1 MDSHRSWRVS
11 MNEVGFPLH
20 LTCIFDFSFGEKEAR
35 EYVDKLLPD
44 SKVDDLSWKRVF
56 EVCGGNAGQSNSY
69 LGHSFMLIY
78 CS

>member
-11 MNEVGFPLH
+11 MNEVGFPLY

-69 LGHSFMLIY
+69 LGHSVMFI
-78 CS
+78 